1 MSRSKSIT
9 IDDGAKNAILNK
21 NTSLLPAGIIT
32 VSGKFKSGEVIC
44 ILDKQKEII
53 ACGISSYSYEEINK
67 IKGEQSSK
75 ILSILG
81 YVHTEEVIHK
91 NNMVNI

>member
-1 MSRSKSIT
+1 M
-9 IDDGAKNAILNK
+9 
-21 NTSLLPAGIIT
+21 
-32 VSGKFKSGEVIC
+32 IC